1 MADSSSPE
9 PVKNL
14 RGKVT
19 RGLYGKG
26 TKSEH
31 EATFLEAKNTRYILR
46 RKTGPAFADRE
57 LEQYVGHEVECDGF
71 IVGQTL
77 LAESIR
83 VID

>member
-1 MADSSSPE
+1 MSDSSSPE

-31 EATFLEAKNTRYILR
+31 EAIFIEAESTRYILR
-46 RKTGPAFADRE
+46 RKTGPAFADKE
-57 LEQYVGHEVECDGF
+57 LDRYVGHEVECDGF

-77 LAESIR
+77 LAERIT
-83 VID
+83 VIG